1 MFAILVRLMFGLI
14 LVLAGGSSA
23 DVAFYDLRM
32 MTEGASQARRVVQRY
47 RPTGLAAAENVSV
60 SGLDLSRDKQELLVS
75 YESDQIYTFPVFPH
89 LKSAAGPTLD
99 ELEDLNGPRTR
110 DECSG
115 PTKVLSQLAAYGGH
129 LNRFT
134 FLKVRSIKNGGL
146 KGLNCKSE
154 AASPKELYCGFTRMQ
169 SMPAPTTSTF
179 APGLTRD
186 THGFMKKLLGAWFL
200 F

>member
-1 MFAILVRLMFGLI
+1 MFVLI

-23 DVAFYDLRM
+23 DVALYDLRM
-32 MTEGASQARRVVQRY
+32 MTEGSSHASRVVQRY

-99 ELEDLNGPRTR
+99 ELQDLHGPT
-110 DECSG
+110 SG
-115 PTKVLSQLAAYGGH
+115 AAYSGATKVLSELAAYGGH

-134 FLKVRSIKNGGL
+134 FLKVS
-146 KGLNCKSE
+146 SVV
-154 AASPKELYCGFTRMQ
+154 
-169 SMPAPTTSTF
+169 
-179 APGLTRD
+179 
-186 THGFMKKLLGAWFL
+186 
-200 F
+200 